1 MKLTLL
7 LLLLLSLSATAQVTL
22 TPIQVRRANVLLD
35 EREYLIEQ
43 LANETLE
50 RQLWQRAHSES
61 ERLRINAESQAA
73 NISEV
78 AAIETDRAKALES
91 MLKRETAKVR
101 RRQTTGVILATI
113 VAVESVVIAV
123 IVAVK

>member
-1 MKLTLL
+1 MKLTS

-22 TPIQVRRANVLLD
+22 SPIQVRRANVLLD

-61 ERLRINAESQAA
+61 ERLRLNAESQAVHL
-73 NISEV
+73 SEV
-78 AAIETDRAKALES
+78 VDLEQSRSTALES
-91 MLKRETAKVR
+91 MLKRESAKVR

-123 IVAVK
+123 MAATR

>member
-1 MKLTLL
+1 
-7 LLLLLSLSATAQVTL
+7 
-22 TPIQVRRANVLLD
+22 
-35 EREYLIEQ
+35 
-43 LANETLE
+43 
-50 RQLWQRAHSES
+50 
-61 ERLRINAESQAA
+61 
-73 NISEV
+73 
-78 AAIETDRAKALES
+78 

>member
-1 MKLTLL
+1 MKLTALI
-7 LLLLLSLSATAQVTL
+7 LLLSLSATAQVTL

-61 ERLRINAESQAA
+61 ERLRLNAESQAA

-113 VAVESVVIAV
+113 VAVESVVIAIMV
-123 IVAVK
+123 SVK

>member
-1 MKLTLL
+1 MKITSLL
-7 LLLLLSLSATAQVTL
+7 ILLSLSATAQVTL
-22 TPIQVRRANVLLD
+22 SPIQVRRANVLLD

-61 ERLRINAESQAA
+61 ERLRLNAESQAVHL
-73 NISEV
+73 SEV
-78 AAIETDRAKALES
+78 ADLEQARSTALEA
-91 MLKRETAKVR
+91 MLKRESAKVR

-123 IVAVK
+123 MVATR

>member
-1 MKLTLL
+1 
-7 LLLLLSLSATAQVTL
+7 
-22 TPIQVRRANVLLD
+22 VLLD

-50 RQLWQRAHSES
+50 RQLWQQAHSES
-61 ERLRINAESQAA
+61 ERLRLNAESQAVHL
-73 NISEV
+73 SEV
-78 AAIETDRAKALES
+78 VDLEQARSTALES